1 LPDSWKVLKM
11 AEKIQVKYEELDRLI
26 SQIHDQA
33 DQSRVV
39 FKNVQSQTVSLATS
53 WQGEGAERFQ
63 REMEDLV
70 LPALQRLSNSLEMAG
85 GALGTVKRVYLEAE
99 QEAVGCL
106 GDEKHIHFSPDLK
119 DKVEIKAPDQKQGW
133 RTGGIG
139 LKQKLIDGEYYDFD
153 NVKKDIR
160 IAGGDIGDYTYDAKV
175 GTAEAG
181 IGVEV
186 NEDGDLSAGGYFNV
200 SAGEVSSDVVLG
212 SDNFGASAGVKAE
225 GPSAGGFIGL
235 KDGSVGGEI
244 GGSLASVEASTG
256 VNVAGYNVGA
266 TGGAMLGAKFG
277 FKVGKKTE
285 VKLGVFKLGLT
296 FGKAKVI
303 EPGKH

>member
-1 LPDSWKVLKM
+1 MVLKM

-26 SQIHDQA
+26 SQIHEQA

-39 FKNVQSQTVSLATS
+39 FKKVQSQTTALAAS
-53 WQGEGAERFQ
+53 WQGEGVERFQ
-63 REMEDLV
+63 REMEELV
-70 LPALQRLSNSLEMAG
+70 LPALKRLSVSLETTEDT
-85 GALGTVKRVYLEAE
+85 LGRVKKVFLDAE
-99 QEAVGCL
+99 QEALGCL
-106 GDEKHIHFSPDLK
+106 EGEKHIHFSPDLN
-119 DKVEIKAPDQKQGW
+119 DEVEIKSPDQKKDW
-133 RTGGIG
+133 RLGGIG

-153 NVKKDIR
+153 NVKRDIR
-160 IAGGDIGDYTYDAKV
+160 IAGEDIGDYTYDAKV

-181 IGVEV
+181 IGVDV
-186 NEDGDLSAGGYFNV
+186 NEDGELSAGGYFNA
-200 SAGEVSSDVVLG
+200 SAGEVSSDVIFG
-212 SDNFGASAGVKAE
+212 SENFGASAGVKVE

-244 GGSLASVEASTG
+244 GGSIVSVDASTG

-285 VKLGVFKLGLT
+285 VKLGVFKLGLS

-303 EPGKH
+303 KPGKN

>member
-1 LPDSWKVLKM
+1 M
-11 AEKIQVKYEELDRLI
+11 AEKIQVKYEELDQLI
-26 SQIHDQA
+26 SQIHEQA
-33 DQSRVV
+33 DQSRRV
-39 FKNVQSQTVSLATS
+39 FKKVQSQTTALATS
-53 WQGEGAERFQ
+53 WQGEGADRFQ
-63 REMEDLV
+63 REMEDMV
-70 LPALQRLSNSLEMAG
+70 LPAIKRLSISLETAEDT
-85 GALGTVKRVYLEAE
+85 LGRVKEVFLEAE

-106 GDEKHIHFSPDLK
+106 EDEKHIRFSPDLK
-119 DKVEIKAPDQKQGW
+119 DKVEVKAPDQKKGW
-133 RTGGIG
+133 RLGGIG

-186 NEDGDLSAGGYFNV
+186 NEDGELSAGGYFNA

-212 SDNFGASAGVKAE
+212 NANFGTSAGVKVE
-225 GPSAGGFIGL
+225 GPSAEGFIGL
-235 KDGSVGGEI
+235 KDGSAGGEI

-256 VNVAGYNVGA
+256 VNVAGYNVSA
-266 TGGAMLGAKFG
+266 MGGAMLGAKFG
-277 FKVGKKTE
+277 FRVGKKTE
-285 VKLGVFKLGLT
+285 VKLGIFKLGLT

-303 EPGKH
+303 EPSKN